1 MFEILLHQNGSTQGS
16 SRKKREM
23 TRRRGKI
30 MLIPK
35 QTFKFFY
42 NVIKFH
48 EREQCC

>member
-1 MFEILLHQNGSTQGS
+1 MDQLREVKEIIKNC
-16 SRKKREM
+16 KEE
-23 TRRRGKI
+23 GKI

-48 EREQCC
+48 EREQCS

>member
-1 MFEILLHQNGSTQGS
+1 MDQLREV
-16 SRKKREM
+16 KEKRNDEEKE
-23 TRRRGKI
+23 GKI
-30 MLIPK
+30 MLILK